1 MKELNLAVPESFI
14 VRCNKE
20 VFEVNK
26 KLKDRILADGEEKRH
41 KHTFILKNIEYDP
54 VHRLDLFTLPAQ
66 DVDIE

>member
-1 MKELNLAVPESFI
+1 M
-14 VRCNKE
+14 
-20 VFEVNK
+20 
-26 KLKDRILADGEEKRH
+26 ADGEEKRH